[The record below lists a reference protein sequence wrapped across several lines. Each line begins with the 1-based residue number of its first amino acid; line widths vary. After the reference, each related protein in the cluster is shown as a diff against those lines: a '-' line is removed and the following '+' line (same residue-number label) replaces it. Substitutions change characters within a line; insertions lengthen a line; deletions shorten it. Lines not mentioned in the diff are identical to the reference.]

1 MSLIDIGKI
10 ELETV
15 IHGEAGAPAILLIQG
30 LGTPLTRWPA
40 ALIAQLTGA
49 GFRVITFDNRDIGL
63 STRMDVL
70 GLPNIKRLMNAQAFA
85 SPFAHAPILPPL
97 PIPYT
102 LADMAADAVKLLDA
116 LRIEAAHIAGA
127 SLGGMIAQLLAACH
141 PRRCLSLTS
150 IMSSSGNPLLPPSSP
165 AALHSLFAPLPR
177 QRDEASLVADAIWR
191 QKALM
196 SPAYPTPDEEL
207 RQMFIAEHRRGGF
220 HPAGIVRQLAALL
233 TGGDRRPL
241 LLTIRAPTVVLH
253 GTDDPLINIA
263 CGRDTAA
270 TIPGAEFR
278 PVPGMG
284 HDFPR
289 TLAPEFAAAILTA
302 AHRAETRRHHP

>member
-15 IHGEAGAPAILLIQG
+15 IHGEAGAPAVLLIQG
-30 LGTPLTRWPA
+30 LATPLTRWPA

-49 GFRVITFDNRDIGL
+49 GLRVITFDNRDIGL
-63 STRMDVL
+63 STRMDIL
-70 GLPNIKRLMNAQAFA
+70 GLPNIKRLMNAWTFA
-85 SPFAHAPILPPL
+85 PPFARAPRLPAL

-127 SLGGMIAQLLAACH
+127 SLGGMIAQLLAARH

-150 IMSSSGNPLLPPSSP
+150 IMSSSGNPLLPPPSP
-165 AALHSLFAPLPR
+165 AALRALFAPLPR
-177 QRDEASLVADAIWR
+177 QRDEASLVTDGIWR

-220 HPAGIVRQLAALL
+220 HPAGIIRQLAALL

-270 TIPGAEFR
+270 SIPGAEFR
-278 PVPGMG
+278 PVSGMG

-289 TLAPEFAAAILTA
+289 ALAPEFAAAILAA
-302 AHRAETRRHHP
+302 AHRAETPRPHS